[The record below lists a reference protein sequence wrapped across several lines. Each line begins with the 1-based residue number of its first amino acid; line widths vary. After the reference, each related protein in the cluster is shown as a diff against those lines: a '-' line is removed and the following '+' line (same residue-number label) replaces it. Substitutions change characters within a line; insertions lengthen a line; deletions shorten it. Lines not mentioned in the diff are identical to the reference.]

1 MPREFTRSE
10 RVSDALQREI
20 ASLIRENVRDP
31 RVGMLSVTDVTVSRD
46 LSVAKVYVAFVG
58 ERSAEQIKEGLS
70 ALNGACRL
78 FFANYCL
85 QVLRYA
91 QLPALN
97 FFYDETGQRSQH
109 LDALIDLA
117 IASDSGNQEES

>member
-10 RVSDALQREI
+10 RVSDAVQREI
-20 ASLIRENVRDP
+20 ASLIREHVRDP
-31 RVGMLSVTDVTVSRD
+31 RVGMLSVTDVSISRD

-70 ALNGACRL
+70 ALNGASG
-78 FFANYCL
+78 F
-85 QVLRYA
+85 LRKLLSSSIA
-91 QLPALN
+91 LRATPKLN

-117 IASDSGNQEES
+117 ISSDSGNQEES

>member
-10 RVSDALQREI
+10 RVSDAVQREI
-20 ASLIRENVRDP
+20 ASLIREHVRDP
-31 RVGMLSVTDVTVSRD
+31 RVGMLSVTDVSVSRD

-70 ALNGACRL
+70 ALNGASG
-78 FFANYCL
+78 F
-85 QVLRYA
+85 LRKLLSSSIA
-91 QLPALN
+91 LRATPKLN

-117 IASDSGNQEES
+117 ISSDSGSQEES

>member
-10 RVSDALQREI
+10 RVSDALQREV

-70 ALNGACRL
+70 ALL
-78 FFANYCL
+78 
-85 QVLRYA
+85 
-91 QLPALN
+91 
-97 FFYDETGQRSQH
+97 S
-109 LDALIDLA
+109 LIH
-117 IASDSGNQEES
+117 ISEPTRPY

>member
-58 ERSAEQIKEGLS
+58 ERSAEQMKEGCQHS
-70 ALNGACRL
+70 MAPPA

-85 QVLRYA
+85 QALRYA
-91 QLPALN
+91 QLL
-97 FFYDETGQRSQH
+97 H
-109 LDALIDLA
+109 
-117 IASDSGNQEES
+117 

>member
-10 RVSDALQREI
+10 RVSDAVQREI
-20 ASLIRENVRDP
+20 ASLIREHVRDP
-31 RVGMLSVTDVTVSRD
+31 RVGMLSVTDVSVSRD

-70 ALNGACRL
+70 ALNGASG
-78 FFANYCL
+78 F
-85 QVLRYA
+85 LRKLLSSSIA
-91 QLPALN
+91 LRATPKLN

-117 IASDSGNQEES
+117 ISSNSGNQEES